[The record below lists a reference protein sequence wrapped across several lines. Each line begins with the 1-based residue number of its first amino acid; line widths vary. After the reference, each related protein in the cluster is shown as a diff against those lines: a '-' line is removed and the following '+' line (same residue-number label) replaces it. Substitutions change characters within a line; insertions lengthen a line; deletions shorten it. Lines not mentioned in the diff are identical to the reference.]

1 MPYRV
6 SCTPS
11 IFQCFINDVLRDMLV
26 HFVIAYISD
35 SSSHEIHIQ
44 HIKRVLAYLL
54 ENQLD
59 AKEDKCEFN
68 VTTVSFLDYVFI
80 QEGITMDQAKVTVV
94 TGWPTSSNCFVR
106 FAILNT
112 KLPSWNRDAEEA
124 FHKLIT
130 LFTTVPVLQ
139 HPDNAKPF
147 VVEVDASE
155 SGWEQCY
162 PSALERSQ
170 NYILWPFSLRSYGS
184 SWQ

>member
-1 MPYRV
+1 
-6 SCTPS
+6 
-11 IFQCFINDVLRDMLV
+11 MLV

-59 AKEDKCEFN
+59 AKEDKREFN

-124 FHKLIT
+124 FHKLNT

-147 VVEVDASE
+147 VVE
-155 SGWEQCY
+155 GMHLNQG
-162 PSALERSQ
+162 
-170 NYILWPFSLRSYGS
+170 GS
-184 SWQ
+184 SVIPVLWREAKITSCGLFLWEAMGALGSKTERMYIHSGQRWC